1 MHVFHEKQ
9 YSFIPNPCSSA
20 RLKLFKFPKGLESV
34 SGGLTWVDYD
44 GTWVREK
51 MISFAHNNFV
61 MIQPLKSE
69 NSELA
74 AN

>member
-1 MHVFHEKQ
+1 MFSTKSSDL
-9 YSFIPNPCSSA
+9 SFM
-20 RLKLFKFPKGLESV
+20 
-34 SGGLTWVDYD
+34 TWVDYE

-69 NSELA
+69 NFELA